1 MKDVLYPFEHK
12 LIPSAFYQKQD
23 GFIKAVLSN
32 KELLYQILND
42 MFVENE
48 IENPYTPEDVS
59 ISVIKLPDTLFVLK
73 ITYPEPEEVPL
84 CYCSYIFFTPEFNHL
99 AYFCVEKGE
108 GHAFLCHWTQ
118 EESHENFGEVDLDE
132 QAQILQCLNIYLEM
146 REKELEE

>member
-1 MKDVLYPFEHK
+1 MKDILYPFEHK
-12 LIPSAFYQKQD
+12 LIPSVFYQKQD

-42 MFVENE
+42 MFFEIE
-48 IENPYTPEDVS
+48 IENPYTPEDVP
-59 ISVIKLPDTLFVLK
+59 ISVIKLHDTLFVLK

-108 GHAFLCHWTQ
+108 GRAFLCRWTQ
-118 EESHENFGEVDLDE
+118 ESNHENFGEVAMDE
-132 QAQILQCLNIYLEM
+132 QGQILQCLNIYLDM
-146 REKELEE
+146 REKELAE

>member
-1 MKDVLYPFEHK
+1 MKDILYLFEHK
-12 LIPSAFYQKQD
+12 LIPSVFYQKQD
-23 GFIKAVLSN
+23 VFIKAVLSN

-42 MFVENE
+42 MFIENE
-48 IENPYTPEDVS
+48 IENPYTPEDVP
-59 ISVIKLPDTLFVLK
+59 ISVIKLHDTLFVLK

-108 GHAFLCHWTQ
+108 GHAFLCRWTQ
-118 EESHENFGEVDLDE
+118 EESHEKFGEVAMDE
-132 QAQILQCLNIYLEM
+132 QGQILQGLNIYLDM

>member
-1 MKDVLYPFEHK
+1 MKDILYPFEHK
-12 LIPSAFYQKQD
+12 LIPSVFYQKQD
-23 GFIKAVLSN
+23 VFIKAVLSN

-42 MFVENE
+42 MFIENE
-48 IENPYTPEDVS
+48 IENPYTPEDVP
-59 ISVIKLPDTLFVLK
+59 ISVIKLHDTLFVLK

-108 GHAFLCHWTQ
+108 GYAFLCRWTQ
-118 EESHENFGEVDLDE
+118 EESHEKFGEVAMDE
-132 QAQILQCLNIYLEM
+132 QGQILQGLNIYLDM